1 MDKWGLGLC
10 SVGLL
15 ITLLSTDA
23 TNMNWDFL
31 SLVTGITFIV
41 AGIVMVRKAAKK
53 AKLKDGGKS
62 S

>member
-10 SVGLL
+10 SVGLV

-23 TNMNWDFL
+23 TSMNWDFL

-41 AGIVMVRKAAKK
+41 AGFVMVRKAAKK

>member
-1 MDKWGLGLC
+1 
-10 SVGLL
+10 
-15 ITLLSTDA
+15 
-23 TNMNWDFL
+23 MNWDFL

-41 AGIVMVRKAAKK
+41 AGIVMVRKSAKK